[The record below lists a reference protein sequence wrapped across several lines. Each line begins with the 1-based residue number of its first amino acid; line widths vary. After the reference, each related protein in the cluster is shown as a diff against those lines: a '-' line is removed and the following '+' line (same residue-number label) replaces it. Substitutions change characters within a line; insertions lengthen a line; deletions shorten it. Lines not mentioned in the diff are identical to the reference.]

1 MRLNL
6 AFKLVLPVAFLA
18 LIAAALA
25 GLSYSVL
32 EQGRDLSRHAGA
44 AHQKAFLASEIRA
57 TSRAVQRDLLNLV
70 LDQNAESRRAMA
82 ENVDRRI
89 KALQDLSARFLPT
102 LGDADRAI
110 LVNFDALGQQVIQA
124 FGAVRQQ
131 AMAGQ
136 PDLAYQTFTRDV
148 RVRERAMSAV
158 IDPFLVEM
166 ERQSDSLT
174 LAVQEQAVWAK
185 RISIVFSF
193 IGIITGLGLA
203 LAAIFLWAV
212 LPLRAMTGAMT
223 KLADRQ
229 WQTEVPGTARK
240 DEIGDMAK
248 ALLVFRDNGL
258 EADRLTAA
266 TGAEQLAREQRRQR
280 LEAAITEFE
289 SRAGMVMSTVV
300 SASSELQ
307 AAAESLAGSA
317 EETLQQSNSVA
328 QSAEAATGNVQSVA
342 AAGEELSAS
351 ISEILRQARQSSEIA
366 TDAVHAAGTT
376 DEKIQQLSQAADK
389 IGSVIE
395 LIQGIASQT
404 NLLALNATIEAA
416 RAGEAGR
423 GFAVVAN
430 EVKDLAGQTTRAT
443 NEIAATIAGIQDVTN
458 GTIEAMRGIGRK
470 IEKIHA
476 IAQEIAGSVEEQGR
490 ATSEIAQSVQLA
502 AIGTTQVSGNI
513 VHVNEAA
520 TNTGAASAQ
529 VMSAARDLAEQAE
542 TLRSEMDK
550 FLISARAA

>member
-18 LIAAALA
+18 LIAASLA
-25 GLSYSVL
+25 GLSYYVL
-32 EQGRDLSRHAGA
+32 QQGSDLSRRAGA

-70 LDQNAESRRAMA
+70 LDQNSESRRAMA

-131 AMAGQ
+131 AVAGQ

-158 IDPFLVEM
+158 IDPFLLEM
-166 ERQSDSLT
+166 ERQAESLT
-174 LAVQEQAVWAK
+174 HAVQEQAVWAE
-185 RISIVFSF
+185 RISIVLSF
-193 IGIITGLGLA
+193 IGILTGLGLA

-212 LPLRAMTGAMT
+212 RPLRAMTGAMT
-223 KLADRQ
+223 KLVDRQ
-229 WQTEVPGTARK
+229 WQTEVPGTTRK

-248 ALLVFRDNGL
+248 ALLVLRDNGI
-258 EADRLTAA
+258 EADRLAA
-266 TGAEQLAREQRRQR
+266 ASEADELAREQRRQR
-280 LEAAITEFE
+280 LEAAIAEFE

-328 QSAEAATGNVQSVA
+328 QSAEEATGNVQSVA

-502 AIGTTQVSGNI
+502 AVGTTQVSGNI

-542 TLRSEMDK
+542 TLRAEMDK

>member
-248 ALLVFRDNGL
+248 ALLVFRDNGR

-395 LIQGIASQT
+395 IIQGIASQT

-502 AIGTTQVSGNI
+502 AVGTTQVSGNI

>member
-18 LIAAALA
+18 LIAASLA
-25 GLSYSVL
+25 GLSYYVL
-32 EQGRDLSRHAGA
+32 QQGSDLSRRAGA

-70 LDQNAESRRAMA
+70 LDQNSDSRRAMA

-131 AMAGQ
+131 AVAGQ

-166 ERQSDSLT
+166 ERQAESLT
-174 LAVQEQAVWAK
+174 HAVQEQAVWAE
-185 RISIVFSF
+185 RISIVLSF
-193 IGIITGLGLA
+193 IGILTGLGLA

-212 LPLRAMTGAMT
+212 RPLRAMTGAMT
-223 KLADRQ
+223 KLVDRQ
-229 WQTEVPGTARK
+229 WQTEVPGTTRK

-248 ALLVFRDNGL
+248 ALLVFRDNGI
-258 EADRLTAA
+258 EADRLAA
-266 TGAEQLAREQRRQR
+266 ASEADELAREQRRQR
-280 LEAAITEFE
+280 LEAAIAEFE

-328 QSAEAATGNVQSVA
+328 QSAEEATGNVQSVA

-502 AIGTTQVSGNI
+502 AVGTTQVSGNI

>member
-89 KALQDLSARFLPT
+89 KALQDLSARFLPL

-229 WQTEVPGTARK
+229 WQTEVPGTARM

>member
-1 MRLNL
+1 
-6 AFKLVLPVAFLA
+6 
-18 LIAAALA
+18 
-25 GLSYSVL
+25 
-32 EQGRDLSRHAGA
+32 
-44 AHQKAFLASEIRA
+44 
-57 TSRAVQRDLLNLV
+57 
-70 LDQNAESRRAMA
+70 
-82 ENVDRRI
+82 
-89 KALQDLSARFLPT
+89 
-102 LGDADRAI
+102 
-110 LVNFDALGQQVIQA
+110 
-124 FGAVRQQ
+124 
-131 AMAGQ
+131 
-136 PDLAYQTFTRDV
+136 
-148 RVRERAMSAV
+148 
-158 IDPFLVEM
+158 
-166 ERQSDSLT
+166 
-174 LAVQEQAVWAK
+174 
-185 RISIVFSF
+185 
-193 IGIITGLGLA
+193 
-203 LAAIFLWAV
+203 
-212 LPLRAMTGAMT
+212 
-223 KLADRQ
+223 
-229 WQTEVPGTARK
+229 
-240 DEIGDMAK
+240 
-248 ALLVFRDNGL
+248 
-258 EADRLTAA
+258 
-266 TGAEQLAREQRRQR
+266 
-280 LEAAITEFE
+280 
-289 SRAGMVMSTVV
+289 
-300 SASSELQ
+300 LQ

-376 DEKIQQLSQAADK
+376 DERIQQLSQAAVK

-458 GTIEAMRGIGRK
+458 GTIEAMRGISRK
-470 IEKIHA
+470 IEKIHT

-502 AIGTTQVSGNI
+502 AVGTTQVSGNI

-542 TLRSEMDK
+542 TLRAEMDK